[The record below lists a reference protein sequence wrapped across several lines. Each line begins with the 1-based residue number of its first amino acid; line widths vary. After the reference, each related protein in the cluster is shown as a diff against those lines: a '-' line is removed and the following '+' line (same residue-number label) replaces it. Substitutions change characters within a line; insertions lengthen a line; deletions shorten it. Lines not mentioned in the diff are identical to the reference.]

1 MGVALSIPFG
11 GAAFPHNNNWR
22 LFMRTETKIITIP
35 VYTEVDGEF
44 IKTDETREVTLTDIY
59 ADEGK
64 TFIHIPTNRIAG
76 THITLGTNDSEENY
90 YETDL

>member
-1 MGVALSIPFG
+1 
-11 GAAFPHNNNWR
+11 
-22 LFMRTETKIITIP
+22 MRTETKIITIP
-35 VYTEVDGEF
+35 VYTENEDGEMV
-44 IKTDETREVTLTDIY
+44 ITDETREVTLTDIY

>member
-1 MGVALSIPFG
+1 MK
-11 GAAFPHNNNWR
+11 
-22 LFMRTETKIITIP
+22 TETTIITIP
-35 VYTEVDGEF
+35 VYIENEDGEMV
-44 IKTDETREVTLTDIY
+44 KTDETREVTLTDIY

-64 TFIHIPTNRIAG
+64 VFKHIPSNRIAG

>member
-1 MGVALSIPFG
+1 
-11 GAAFPHNNNWR
+11 
-22 LFMRTETKIITIP
+22 MRTETTIITIP
-35 VYTEVDGEF
+35 VYAEVDGEF

-90 YETDL
+90 YETDLRFYQWALNEPKNTVRKGQYYYK

>member
-1 MGVALSIPFG
+1 
-11 GAAFPHNNNWR
+11 
-22 LFMRTETKIITIP
+22 MRTETKIITIP
-35 VYTEVDGEF
+35 VYIENENGEMV
-44 IKTDETREVTLTDIY
+44 KTDETQDISVTDIY

-64 TFIHIPTNRIAG
+64 RFIYLPTGQNAG